1 VFDTS
6 GVRLVGEFVNDEGDS
21 DEDRLLDVDIDDG
34 DEQSS
39 LLLPIPFDVKFSF
52 SQSTSLMIIMRL
64 FEFVDVISTSSS
76 ELPDSDDREQLIM
89 FLLLLSSLQGTR
101 NVNLFLLNKFLRLRF
116 GSVSGN
122 GS

>member
-6 GVRLVGEFVNDEGDS
+6 GVRLVGEFVNDEGDN

-52 SQSTSLMIIMRL
+52 SQSTSLMMIMRL
-64 FEFVDVISTSSS
+64 DVVDVISTSSS

-122 GS
+122 GG

>member
-6 GVRLVGEFVNDEGDS
+6 GVRLVGELVNDEGDN
-21 DEDRLLDVDIDDG
+21 DGDRLLDVDIDDG

-64 FEFVDVISTSSS
+64 EFVDVISTSSS

>member
-1 VFDTS
+1 MFDTS
-6 GVRLVGEFVNDEGDS
+6 GVRLVGEFVNDEGDN

-64 FEFVDVISTSSS
+64 EFVDVISTSSS